1 MRRRILTA
9 MVGVVMLSTV
19 VLTLPLGIVLARRTQ
34 ADAIVELERA
44 SERTAARLEPDLA
57 SSGVHIDLAD
67 EEQALSVAVYA
78 ADGRKLAGVGPATA
92 DAVTSGDGLVTTDGI
107 VGPDRVL
114 ARPVVF
120 DGKRIATV
128 RVAEARSEVADRM
141 RSDIALLIAFDL
153 VAVAVAG
160 TVGAVVSSRLS
171 RPMRQIRD
179 DAVRLGAG
187 DFAIGERAS
196 GVAEIDQTSH
206 ALADTASRLEAVL
219 ERERTFSA
227 DASHQLRTPVTSMRL
242 AVESELEQPRADRE
256 AVLHD
261 VLADLDRLEST
272 IGTLLAVARDLPRD
286 YAPVPLGTIDALLR
300 RRWAT
305 RIERQGRQLV
315 THVADRLP
323 VRVSS
328 DIVDEVL
335 DVLVDN
341 ARRHGR
347 GTISVDIGG
356 GEPGHLVVRVRD
368 EGSIPPSLDVFR
380 RRQQRAGHGIGLA
393 LARSLAEAEGGRLLI
408 ESASPTG
415 FRLLLPDRGAPV
427 AR

>member
-1 MRRRILTA
+1 

-44 SERTAARLEPDLA
+44 AERTAAKLEPDLA
-57 SSGVHIDLAD
+57 SSEVHVEVAD
-67 EEQALSVAVYA
+67 EEEALSVAVYA
-78 ADGRKLAGVGPATA
+78 ADGRRLAGVGPATA

-114 ARPVVF
+114 ARPVIF
-120 DGKRIATV
+120 DGRRIATV
-128 RVAEARSEVADRM
+128 RVAEARSEVEDRM
-141 RSDIALLIAFDL
+141 RSDVALLVAFDL
-153 VAVAVAG
+153 LAVAVAG
-160 TVGAVVSSRLS
+160 AVGAVVSSRLS
-171 RPMRQIRD
+171 RPLRQIRD

-187 DFAIGERAS
+187 DFAIGERSS

-227 DASHQLRTPVTSMRL
+227 DASHQLRTPLTSMRL
-242 AVESELEQPRADRE
+242 AVESELDQPRPDRQ

-261 VLADLDRLEST
+261 VLADIDRLETT
-272 IGTLLAVARDLPRD
+272 IGTLLTVARGLPRD
-286 YAPVPLGTIDALLR
+286 HAPVSLATIDALLR
-300 RRWAT
+300 RRWAA
-305 RIERQGRQLV
+305 RLDHQGRRLV
-315 THVADRLP
+315 THVADRPP
-323 VRVSS
+323 VRVSA

-347 GTISVDIGG
+347 GTISVEIGG
-356 GEPGHLVVRVRD
+356 GEAGHLVISVLD
-368 EGSIPPSLDVFR
+368 EGSIPPSLDVFQR
-380 RRQQRAGHGIGLA
+380 RRPRAGHGIGLA

-408 ESASPTG
+408 GSHAPTA
-415 FRLLLPDRGAPV
+415 FRLLLPDRGAPI